1 MGCHTT
7 FYKPGDLT
15 YKQARELAIAELN
28 QRLLL
33 NEKYMS
39 TGFKLRNG
47 KVKKPEGTDLKTYIY
62 LSKFYK
68 RWIKRIES
76 NKPIWKAAVW
86 KFQKENLFPNN
97 NNFYL
102 RLEDFHDCFRV
113 GWDLGNRQLTSLKET
128 LEFCTEYKDRINL
141 CRNTWLEEV
150 KQFWE
155 LYPKGI
161 IDLG

>member
-7 FYKPGDLT
+7 FYKPANLT
-15 YKQARELAIAELN
+15 YEQARELAIAELN
-28 QRLLL
+28 QRLEQITKF
-33 NEKYMS
+33 NEKI
-39 TGFKLRNG
+39 
-47 KVKKPEGTDLKTYIY
+47 KKTKGTDLNTYIY
-62 LSKFYK
+62 LSKYYK
-68 RWIKRIES
+68 KWTNRIKS

-113 GWDLGNRQLTSLKET
+113 GWDLGDRQLTSLKET
-128 LEFCTEYKDRINL
+128 LEFCTEYKDKINF

-150 KQFWE
+150 NQFWQ
-155 LYPKGI
+155 LYPEGI

>member
-7 FYKPGDLT
+7 FYKPANLT
-15 YKQARELAIAELN
+15 YEQAKESAIAELN
-28 QRLLL
+28 KRLLL
-33 NEKYMS
+33 IEKYMS

-47 KVKKPEGTDLKTYIY
+47 EVKKTEEIELKTCIY

-86 KFQKENLFPNN
+86 KFQIENLFPNN

-102 RLEDFHDCFRV
+102 RLEDFNDCFRV
-113 GWDLGNRQLTSLKET
+113 GWDLGDRQLTSLKET
-128 LEFCTEYKDRINL
+128 LEFCTEYKDRINF

-150 KQFWE
+150 EQFWQ
-155 LYPKGI
+155 LYPEGI